1 MTIGLISDLFK
12 LKLQQEVK
20 NMKEALNEIQMLD
33 LELKQKDDL
42 IKQLKATSNIK
53 KIVTILNLSL
63 NEFYSI
69 LY

>member
-1 MTIGLISDLFK
+1 
-12 LKLQQEVK
+12 
-20 NMKEALNEIQMLD
+20 MKEALNEIQMLD

-53 KIVTILNLSL
+53 KILTVLNLSL

>member
-1 MTIGLISDLFK
+1 
-12 LKLQQEVK
+12 LKQQQEVK

-53 KIVTILNLSL
+53 KILTVLNLSL